1 MADSL
6 TLLDEALALGD
17 RELQLLAAGQY
28 EEVERIAQDRSRLVV
43 EAVEG
48 GSPLDL
54 TLFHDKL
61 LQLSALQGRLT
72 DEAKR
77 LHESVRL
84 ELQRTKKEG
93 ERISGYKRGRK
104 VKSLISTQMHKRG

>member
-1 MADSL
+1 MSDRL

-17 RELQLLAAGQY
+17 KELQLLAAGQF
-28 EEVERIAQDRSRLVV
+28 EDVGRVAQDRSRLVV

-48 GSPLDL
+48 AQPVDL
-54 TLFHDKL
+54 NLFHDKL

-72 DEAKR
+72 EEAKR

-84 ELQRTKKEG
+84 ELLRTKKES
-93 ERISGYKRGRK
+93 ERISGYARARK
-104 VKSLISTQMHKRG
+104 VKSLISTEMRKLG